1 MKIITITLNPAFD
14 IHCHIDHFVP
24 FHENLAQV
32 TMRDAGG
39 KGVNISRAL
48 TGNQISNTALVVLGE
63 ENEADFVKCL
73 EADRIFYHKIAVPG
87 RIRENITIHT
97 TGADE
102 TRISFPGFLADERL
116 LASVEKEIQEIWEEG
131 AYITFT
137 GRVPEGIG
145 MEAVKAFLKK
155 LKTAGAKLVID
166 SRSFTKEDL
175 TEVAPWLIKP
185 NQEEISHY
193 AGCEIQGL
201 ADAVSVAKDLHR
213 KGIENVMISL
223 GSQGALIVGADGGYI
238 ARAPKVTAHSTIGAG
253 DSSIAGFLA
262 AAVNGT
268 SCAEMLAS
276 AVAYGTAACLTEG
289 TRPPCAKDISG
300 LLKKIKIQKAQ

>member
-1 MKIITITLNPAFD
+1 MKVKIITITLNPAFD

-73 EADRIFYHKIAVPG
+73 EADRIFYHKIAVLG

-116 LASVEKEIQEIWEEG
+116 LASVEKEIHEIWEEG
-131 AYITFT
+131 MYITFT

-145 MEAVKAFLKK
+145 MEAVKAFFDS
-155 LKTAGAKLVID
+155 LVMLEGKD
-166 SRSFTKEDL
+166 GCRHKNCSLL
-175 TEVAPWLIKP
+175 TIACRLECCAY
-185 NQEEISHY
+185 SHL
-193 AGCEIQGL
+193 GL
-201 ADAVSVAKDLHR
+201 AEAYIAADQSIHWLLGLHVALNS
-213 KGIENVMISL
+213 G
-223 GSQGALIVGADGGYI
+223 DGGLL
-238 ARAPKVTAHSTIGAG
+238 IG
-253 DSSIAGFLA
+253 SILPL
-262 AAVNGT
+262 
-268 SCAEMLAS
+268 ER
-276 AVAYGTAACLTEG
+276 CL
-289 TRPPCAKDISG
+289 K
-300 LLKKIKIQKAQ
+300 LLL